1 MNAII
6 RKWGNSP
13 AIRLPSAVLKAA
25 GYRLNQRVELVVSRS
40 RIDIRPSSTVE
51 YDLEEL
57 VSGIN
62 ADNIHAEVCFDE
74 PSAP

>member
-6 RKWGNSP
+6 RKWGDSP

-25 GYRLNQRVELVVSRS
+25 GYQLNQKVELVVTRS
-40 RIDIRPSSTVE
+40 RIVIRPSRTVE
-51 YDLEEL
+51 YDLNEL

-62 ADNIHAEVCFDE
+62 ADTIHEAAWE
-74 PSAP
+74 

>member
-6 RKWGNSP
+6 RKWGDSP

-25 GYRLNQRVELVVSRS
+25 GYQLNQKVELVVTRS
-40 RIDIRPSSTVE
+40 RIVIRPSRTVE
-51 YDLEEL
+51 YDLNEL

-62 ADNIHAEVCFDE
+62 ADNIHEAAWV
-74 PSAP
+74 

>member
-6 RKWGNSP
+6 RKWGDSP

-25 GYRLNQRVELVVSRS
+25 GYQLNPKVELVVTRS
-40 RIDIRPSSTVE
+40 RIVIRPSRTVE
-51 YDLEEL
+51 YDLNEL

-62 ADNIHAEVCFDE
+62 ADNIHEAAWE
-74 PSAP
+74 

>member
-6 RKWGNSP
+6 RKWGDSP

-25 GYRLNQRVELVVSRS
+25 GYQLNQRVELVVTRS
-40 RIDIRPSSTVE
+40 RIVIRPSRTVE
-51 YDLEEL
+51 YDLNEL

-62 ADNIHAEVCFDE
+62 ADNIHEAAWE
-74 PSAP
+74 

>member
-6 RKWGNSP
+6 RKWGDSP

-25 GYRLNQRVELVVSRS
+25 GYQLNQRVELVVTRS
-40 RIDIRPSSTVE
+40 RIVIRPSRMVE
-51 YDLEEL
+51 YDLNKL

-62 ADNIHAEVCFDE
+62 ADNIHEAAWE
-74 PSAP
+74 

>member
-6 RKWGNSP
+6 RKWGDSP

-25 GYRLNQRVELVVSRS
+25 GYQLNQRVELVVTRS
-40 RIDIRPSSTVE
+40 RIVIRPSRTVE
-51 YDLEEL
+51 YDLNEL

-62 ADNIHAEVCFDE
+62 ADNIHEA
-74 PSAP
+74 A

>member
-6 RKWGNSP
+6 RRWGNSP

-25 GYRLNQRVELVVSRS
+25 GYQLNQKVELVVTRS
-40 RIDIRPSSTVE
+40 RIVIRPSRTVE
-51 YDLEEL
+51 YDLNEL

-62 ADNIHAEVCFDE
+62 ADNIHAEVRFDA
-74 PSAP
+74 PSVP

>member
-6 RKWGNSP
+6 RKWGDSP

-25 GYRLNQRVELVVSRS
+25 GYQLNQKVELVVTRS
-40 RIDIRPSSTVE
+40 RIVIRPSRTVE
-51 YDLEEL
+51 YDLNEL

-62 ADNIHAEVCFDE
+62 ADNIHEAAWE
-74 PSAP
+74 